1 MKKACLLIVTWVG
14 ATAYGLSETG
24 PGTAVLEN
32 ARLKIVFEKQTSP
45 VLRELVQKPAGTNVV
60 SADGSPLF
68 ALRFATTNENPLV
81 VDSRQATRGTAE
93 TCPDGDGQRVRLTF
107 EGFPSAEG
115 VRVAL
120 DGRLAADAPY
130 VRWTIAVDNPGRLP
144 LRTVCFPYVRAMPT
158 LGDPS
163 DDVLIG
169 PAFPGVL
176 IENPAKNWPVK
187 RSVSWGFPG
196 IQSVQFC
203 AYQDRATGVYL
214 ASMDTEGYG
223 RSLTVEKQKGAMLL
237 YQEYRLPEEAAARW
251 SGPYETALGG
261 AAGAWQDTADIYKQ
275 WAVRQSWCAK
285 TLAQR
290 PDIPDYWKAGP
301 CIHTCEMRTYGTNR
315 HCSGSYYPVLAN
327 RLRSLR
333 ERIGGPVVP
342 MLPGWENHRR
352 WTAGEY
358 FPIFDQERAKPVLA
372 QLNSEGFR
380 PFVYLSGLYYTYR
393 NEGRDGGDVLGWE
406 QYADSL
412 VIASE
417 TGMPKTNVLNEMT
430 LPGVGGVW
438 RRHSYVFCPAAPGT
452 KAFFRSVIDRLHT
465 LGIDIVQMDQT
476 VSGGG
481 DVCYSTEHGHPPGPG
496 LYLGQ
501 AFRAQLADMR
511 QYGKSLSP
519 NFMLAHEELH
529 EELIPYLDA
538 FHSREHR
545 ERWWY
550 RAVPGARGIP
560 LFTYLYH
567 EYAITYGGEGPHA
580 GPSKSPTINREL
592 AVNLVTGKTPAVSVW
607 NNQKAMAKA
616 HPDQIRMLRNHQGLL
631 ATEAKQYLMLG
642 RMLHPL
648 AFAAETVSL
657 KIGKSPTP
665 FIEQAVMTSSWQ
677 SPDGNVGHCFVNITD
692 KPQRVSL
699 SLDARGAAAWPKA
712 DIDLIRAD
720 PTTRDPLTRG
730 AKLPHAYALE
740 LAPLEAAFIV
750 LRPAR
755 K

>member
-14 ATAYGLSETG
+14 ATAYGVSATG

-32 ARLKIVFEKQTSP
+32 ARLRMVFEKETSP
-45 VLRELVQKPAGTNVV
+45 VLRELVPKPAGTNVV

-68 ALRFATTNENPLV
+68 ALQFATTNEQPLT
-81 VDSRQATRGTAE
+81 VDSRQAARGTAE
-93 TCPDGDGQRVRLTF
+93 VRPDGDGQRVRLTF
-107 EGFPSAEG
+107 EGFTSAEG

-120 DGRLAADAPY
+120 DGRLDADTPF
-130 VRWTIAVDNPGRLP
+130 VRWAIAVDNPGRLP
-144 LRTVCFPYVRAMPT
+144 LRTVRFPYVKAAPT
-158 LGDPS
+158 LGDPG

-176 IENPAKNWPVK
+176 IENPATNWPET
-187 RSVSWGFPG
+187 RLLSWEFPG
-196 IQSVQFC
+196 LQSVQFC

-214 ASMDTEGYG
+214 ASMDTEGYD
-223 RSLTVEKQKGAMLL
+223 RSLTVEKQKGALLL
-237 YQEYRLPEEAAARW
+237 YQEYRLPEEAAAKW

-285 TLAQR
+285 TLVQR
-290 PDIPDYWKAGP
+290 TDIPDYWKAGP
-301 CIHTCEMRTYGTNR
+301 CIHTCEVRTYDTNR
-315 HCSGSYYPVLAN
+315 LCSGSYYPLLTDH
-327 RLRSLR
+327 LRSLR

-358 FPIFDQERAKPVLA
+358 FPIFDEERAKPVLA
-372 QLNSEGFR
+372 QLNGEGFR
-380 PFVYLSGLYYTYR
+380 PFVFLSGLYYTFQ
-393 NEGRDGGDVLGWE
+393 NEGRNGGDVRGWE
-406 QYADSL
+406 RYADSL

-417 TGMPKTNVLNEMT
+417 TGKPKIQVLNEMT
-430 LPGVGGVW
+430 PGKGDVW

-452 KAFFRSVIDRLHT
+452 RAFFRSVVDRLHA
-465 LGIDIVQMDQT
+465 LGIDIVQIDQT
-476 VSGGG
+476 VSGAG
-481 DVCYSTEHGHPPGPG
+481 VACYSTEHGHPPGPG
-496 LYLGQ
+496 LYQAQ
-501 AFRAQLADMR
+501 AFRALLSDMR

-519 NFMLAHEELH
+519 SFMLAHEELH

-538 FHSREHR
+538 FHTREHR

-550 RAVPGARGIP
+550 RNVPGARGIP

-567 EYAITYGGEGPHA
+567 EYAIAYGGEGPHA
-580 GPSKSPTINREL
+580 GSAKSPTIVREM

-607 NNQKAMAKA
+607 SYQTAMAKA

-631 ATEAKQYLMLG
+631 ATEARQHLILG

-648 AFAAETVSL
+648 EFAAETVTL
-657 KIGKSPTP
+657 KIGKSPAP
-665 FIEQAVMTSSWQ
+665 FLERAVLTSSWQ

-692 KPQRVSL
+692 QPQRASL
-699 SLDARGAAAWPKA
+699 SLDARGAAAWPTA

-720 PTTRDPLTRG
+720 PAARSPLTRG

-750 LRPAR
+750 LRPTGR
-755 K
+755 